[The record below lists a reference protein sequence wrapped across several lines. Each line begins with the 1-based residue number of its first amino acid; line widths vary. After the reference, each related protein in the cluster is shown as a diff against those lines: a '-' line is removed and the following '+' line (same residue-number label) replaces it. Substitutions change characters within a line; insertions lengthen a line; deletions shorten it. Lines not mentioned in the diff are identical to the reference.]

1 MLRKTQLFLFLV
13 PSTLLFLISC
23 SKTSHDTGFYFWKT
37 VFQLD
42 TVENR
47 ALEEIKAQS
56 IYVRIMDIDFDPSG
70 VQAVPISPI
79 TFTQPVPKE
88 QQVIPVVFVNQRIF
102 TEMDSLQIRVLANK
116 IVPFIVAKIKQAGKE
131 NFKELQLDCDW
142 TKTSRDKFFYLLTYL
157 QQLPALKD
165 ILVSSTLRLHQVK
178 NIVTSGVPPVR
189 KVMLMCYNMGNLRQF
204 GPQNSIIN
212 QKDLKTYLS
221 GTLHNYPIEMD
232 IALPIFQWFVV
243 FRNNNN
249 YIGISK
255 HISEEEIK
263 DASLFTHNPNTNLYI
278 LTKDLPKANLK
289 KDDII
294 RFESVNQEDLLQT
307 AKFLKGELK
316 GKEHRII
323 FYHLDQAT
331 LANHSNAELQKIIA
345 AF

>member
-1 MLRKTQLFLFLV
+1 MLRKTQLFLFL
-13 PSTLLFLISC
+13 LLFTSLFFICC
-23 SKTSHDTGFYFWKT
+23 SKTSHETGFYFWKT

-47 ALEEIKAQS
+47 SLEEIKAQS

-79 TFTQPVPKE
+79 TFTQTVPKE
-88 QQVIPVVFVNQRIF
+88 LQVIPVVFVNQRIF
-102 TEMDSLQIRVLANK
+102 TEMDSLQIRGLANK

-142 TKTSRDKFFYLLTYL
+142 TKTSRDKFFYLLNYL

-221 GTLHNYPIEMD
+221 GTLHKYPIEMD
-232 IALPIFQWFVV
+232 IALPLFQWFVV
-243 FRNNNN
+243 FRNNN

>member
-102 TEMDSLQIRVLANK
+102 TEMDSLQIRGLANK

-221 GTLHNYPIEMD
+221 ESLHNYPIEMD

-243 FRNNNN
+243 FRNNN